1 VRFWREK
8 QVLLLLLN
16 LPFIVLSS
24 QREREREEEEEEDE
38 GRDGEEGGWK
48 QENLSPTADLRRC

>member
-1 VRFWREK
+1 MPKSTAPVRLWREK

-24 QREREREEEEEEDE
+24 QREREREKRRRRRTKAGME
-38 GRDGEEGGWK
+38 RREGG
-48 QENLSPTADLRRC
+48 SRRI